1 MSSSLEKIVSHS
13 FRGGCEGLVVRSPRA
28 FLLTSLGSY
37 HTSHSQEAPL
47 TLIGGSP
54 HIHRR
59 ITSHLQEA
67 HLTLIGG
74 SPCTHRKLTS
84 HSQEAHLTLAEH
96 LSLSQKRPHIR
107 RSPHTGISHVL
118 ENLHPQNTS
127 QRNPHSHRIAH
138 KPKECSTQEITPHT
152 SLTSALTLTQ
162 SNSHR
167 EPGEAAFLT
176 DWSNHLTEI
185 TGGKTGL
192 FWLVVQESGKA

>member
-1 MSSSLEKIVSHS
+1 MGGAGCSFSKGFSSHQPWLISHLTLT
-13 FRGGCEGLVVRSPRA
+13 GGSP
-28 FLLTSLGSY
+28 
-37 HTSHSQEAPL
+37 HTHRRLPSHSQEDHL
-47 TLIGGSP
+47 TLTGSSP
-54 HIHRR
+54 HTHRR
-59 ITSHLQEA
+59 ITL
-67 HLTLIGG
+67 
-74 SPCTHRKLTS
+74 
-84 HSQEAHLTLAEH
+84 HSQEAHLTLTGSSPH
-96 LSLSQKRPHIR
+96 TRRTPLSLSKRPHIR